1 MNLKRIYCNGSSLSA
16 GGGLYENGVKEKY
29 KEYYNLEWKDE
40 KDVTYAK
47 YIADYFKLDL
57 IHDAQCGSGA
67 PRLVRRTYEFIE
79 QIGIEEAKKT
89 LFLFEITD
97 PIHRVDMYCNEIDD
111 HMIVNVRYDDSDD
124 GKLSALSV
132 VYSYSPNN
140 NPYPHNIFQGNI
152 ESQVKQYLD
161 NFHNPIVYTNK
172 FKGELL
178 GLFSFLDKIGA
189 TYYYM
194 FDNPTLKSHDII
206 YNELDKQHQLVIE
219 DGVYTTSHFCHKHKL
234 TIKDD
239 TKGFT
244 EDTHPGYWGYKKF
257 SEIAIKFLEPRIT
270 PSIL

>member
-47 YIADYFKLDL
+47 
-57 IHDAQCGSGA
+57 
-67 PRLVRRTYEFIE
+67 
-79 QIGIEEAKKT
+79 
-89 LFLFEITD
+89 
-97 PIHRVDMYCNEIDD
+97 
-111 HMIVNVRYDDSDD
+111 
-124 GKLSALSV
+124 
-132 VYSYSPNN
+132 SYSPNN

-161 NFHNPIVYTNK
+161 SFHNPIVYTNK